1 MTTTLSFIDTKGG
14 TGKTTATMYFAAV
27 LHNRGFTCTVVDAD
41 PQGSATYWRD
51 RADDAGNPLPFEV
64 RSANIRD
71 LQRGSWETDYV
82 LIDTPPGHGDILN
95 AARDASDLVVVPTTP
110 AELDVERTWATLDV
124 MGSAPVVVLLGN
136 VDRRSTLYRDAVD
149 AFTDTESADDVVLLS
164 EHIPYRT
171 AIKRG
176 PGTLPVS
183 FYGYDKA
190 VDEVL
195 GLLAALTQEEA

>member
-1 MTTTLSFIDTKGG
+1 MATTLAFIDTKGG

-27 LHNRGFTCTVVDAD
+27 LNSRGFSCTVVDAD

-51 RADDAGNPLPFEV
+51 TAEESGTPLPFDV

-71 LQRGSWETDYV
+71 LERGSWATEYV
-82 LIDTPPGHGDILN
+82 LIDTPPGHGGLLD
-95 AARDASDLVVVPTTP
+95 AARDAADLVVVPTTP
-110 AELDVERTWATLDV
+110 AALDVERTWATLDV
-124 MGSAPVVVLLGN
+124 MGAAPAVVLLGN
-136 VDRRSTLYRDAVD
+136 VDRRSTLYRDAVE
-149 AFTDTESADDVVLLS
+149 AFAGEDVQDEVVLLS

-176 PGTLPVS
+176 PGTLPTD